1 MFDKDGVFGR
11 NRTVPNGNRPAGTA
25 PRNPFDNPTKPAEP
39 TSAPHADTASTKAT
53 PPDEAGSKLIVGPN
67 IKLKGAEITDCD
79 TLVVEGRVE
88 ASMNSRVIQIH
99 ETGTFTGKV
108 EIDVA
113 EIRGRFEGD
122 LTARK
127 RLVVYATGKVSGKI
141 RYGKVSIEDGGEIA
155 GDVASLTSR
164 PQETAKILKPADEP
178 ARAIASPAS

>member
-1 MFDKDGVFGR
+1 MSNGT
-11 NRTVPNGNRPAGTA
+11 RTPGTA
-25 PRNPFDNPTKPAEP
+25 PRSNPFDSTAKPTETAAASAPGKAEP
-39 TSAPHADTASTKAT
+39 VSPKESVVE
-53 PPDEAGSKLIVGPN
+53 EAGSKLIVGPN

-88 ASMNSRVIQIH
+88 ASMNSRVIQILDG
-99 ETGTFTGKV
+99 GTFTGKV

-127 RLVVYATGKVSGKI
+127 RLIVYASGRVSGKI

-155 GDVASLTSR
+155 GDIASLTTR
-164 PQETAKILKPADEP
+164 QDTAKVLKPAEEA
-178 ARAIASPAS
+178 ARPVTALQVSS